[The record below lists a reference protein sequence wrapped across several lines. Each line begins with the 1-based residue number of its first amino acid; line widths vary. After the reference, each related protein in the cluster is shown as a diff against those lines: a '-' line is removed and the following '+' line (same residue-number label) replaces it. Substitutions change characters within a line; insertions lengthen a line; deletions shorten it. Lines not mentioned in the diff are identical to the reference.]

1 MKNFDSSDLVFFAI
15 SIGIFIF
22 SVCACISFLP
32 IFKTEEECV
41 SYYID
46 NNGYILGKC
55 EKYEDKLLK
64 LNLEDIIIQ
73 ENEKVD

>member
-1 MKNFDSSDLVFFAI
+1 MNNFDSVDIFFIAI
-15 SIGIFIF
+15 SIAFVILILLAG
-22 SVCACISFLP
+22 ISFLP

-41 SYYID
+41 SYYLD

-64 LNLEDIIIQ
+64 LNLDYSNME
-73 ENEKVD
+73 EVD

>member
-1 MKNFDSSDLVFFAI
+1 MNNFDSVDILFI
-15 SIGIFIF
+15 SISISF
-22 SVCACISFLP
+22 SILILLAGISFLP

-41 SYYID
+41 SYYLD

-64 LNLEDIIIQ
+64 LNLDYSNME
-73 ENEKVD
+73 EVD

>member
-1 MKNFDSSDLVFFAI
+1 MKNFDSTDFIFICI
-15 SIGIFIF
+15 SIGFF
-22 SVCACISFLP
+22 VFLVLLGISFLP
-32 IFKTEEECV
+32 LFETEEECV

-64 LNLEDIIIQ
+64 LNLDDFILED
-73 ENEKVD
+73 EKVD

>member
-1 MKNFDSSDLVFFAI
+1 MKNFDSSDLVLI
-15 SIGIFIF
+15 CLSIGLIAFPVLF
-22 SVCACISFLP
+22 GISFLP

-41 SYYID
+41 SYYIE